1 MRKRLRV
8 SCRLYVDHP
17 HLLPR
22 LRAHT
27 ASLTTQQG
35 DIHCPLFLRF
45 SGPDRPRAS
54 PFSAIWRGKNAR
66 LTRAPLRLPRA
77 SFSAQRRHIHC
88 APLTPTLHR
97 VLLSVSPIRPC
108 ISLLSAIWR
117 RRSSAPAPAPA
128 PAADIRLSEPAPVTV
143 KKSILLLPDIIIQ
156 ESSQGIQDPDNSTGT
171 DTTVRRCREM
181 LGVPLVDWRGRLDED
196 ELARYYPQEHANEQF
211 ARRLQ
216 SMVRSKTRSA
226 AARRRDHA
234 RRRRQT
240 APTTAPTSPTISL
253 IASRTRI

>member
-35 DIHCPLFLRF
+35 DIHCPLFLWF

-117 RRSSAPAPAPA
+117 RRS
-128 PAADIRLSEPAPVTV
+128 
-143 KKSILLLPDIIIQ
+143 
-156 ESSQGIQDPDNSTGT
+156 
-171 DTTVRRCREM
+171 VRRTR
-181 LGVPLVDWRGRLDED
+181 VPLRVPRASGMPSPQFSLQSV
-196 ELARYYPQEHANEQF
+196 YPQ
-211 ARRLQ
+211 
-216 SMVRSKTRSA
+216 
-226 AARRRDHA
+226 
-234 RRRRQT
+234 
-240 APTTAPTSPTISL
+240 SL
-253 IASRTRI
+253 SRPYPF